1 MTAGSCILDAS
12 LTICVELKAQLVPRY
27 KIHLPVDSIVV
38 LESCFSCV
46 AWGLV
51 VGWAGS
57 CGSAF
62 TEGGIP
68 ERHKRF
74 GYNPRIYSILI

>member
-12 LTICVELKAQLVPRY
+12 PTICVELKAQLVPRY
-27 KIHLPVDSIVV
+27 KIHLPANSVEV

-46 AWGLV
+46 VWGLV
-51 VGWAGS
+51 VGCAGS
-57 CGSAF
+57 CGPAF
-62 TEGGIP
+62 IEGDIP

-74 GYNPRIYSILI
+74 GL